1 MAPNLTAHCESALPC
16 TWVFGV
22 RGQEACRML
31 TPLPPL
37 QVSHRRRRGFCF
49 LEQPKSHQRA
59 QQRRAALDLHQAA
72 LRPADRAPP
81 GLLQKTPWCP
91 VRYFGELTRPG
102 FIAQAC
108 RRHFVIAAAP
118 GAFSGFLSA
127 NTQFPCSCKTFL
139 YLKLFCTTFLLCL
152 YQCIALR

>member
-81 GLLQKTPWCP
+81 GLVQRIPHTLVPCQIFWGTDKTRVHSSGLQVVFCHSCCSWSFFRFSVCYYAVPLLLQN
-91 VRYFGELTRPG
+91 V
-102 FIAQAC
+102 
-108 RRHFVIAAAP
+108 FVISNSCALH
-118 GAFSGFLSA
+118 FCFVFISA
-127 NTQFPCSCKTFL
+127 
-139 YLKLFCTTFLLCL
+139 
-152 YQCIALR
+152 